1 MQHQFYSNLPLLSF
15 FFSFPISDCAF
26 DTGSVSL
33 AGSLFDADAMK
44 INQSQKEN

>member
-1 MQHQFYSNLPLLSF
+1 MRHQFYNNLPLLSS
-15 FFSFPISDCAF
+15 FSSSPISDCAF

-33 AGSLFDADAMK
+33 AGSLFHADAIK